1 VDEDGNIYVTDSAF
15 RNFQIFNPAGE
26 LLMAIGGETYD
37 DLPGQYSLPAGI
49 AVDERNNVFVVDQIL
64 GKVDI
69 IRKLSPGE
77 TAK

>member
-1 VDEDGNIYVTDSAF
+1 
-15 RNFQIFNPAGE
+15 
-26 LLMAIGGETYD
+26 MAIGGETYD